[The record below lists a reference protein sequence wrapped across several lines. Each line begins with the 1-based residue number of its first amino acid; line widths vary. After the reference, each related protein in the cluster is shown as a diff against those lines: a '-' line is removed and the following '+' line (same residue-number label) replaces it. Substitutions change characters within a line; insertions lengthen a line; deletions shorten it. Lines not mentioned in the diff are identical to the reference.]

1 VSTRRRPGRRRG
13 VRQFGVAALVASCA
27 GALLAAGTG
36 TYATWSAATGLL
48 GGSITAGDLQLTTG
62 APSWRQVTPG
72 VAGASGTL
80 ASTPAGFLTLPG
92 DVIEVVQPVST
103 YLRGDN
109 IAGEVTVDLADS
121 DDLDSGLIEATY
133 RVEDADGTQ
142 VAPASGEAAVGATT
156 VVPGL
161 VGDDDGVHADWT
173 VVVTVHVRGDDQ
185 WLTDATPAPDPG
197 QWTIGAV
204 TVQLDQVRDGV
215 GFEAT
220 P

>member
-1 VSTRRRPGRRRG
+1 VKARQGGRRRAQRTYG
-13 VRQFGVAALVASCA
+13 LAALAAACV
-27 GALLAAGTG
+27 GALVVGGTG

-48 GGSITAGDLQLTTG
+48 GGSITAGDLRLTAGT
-62 APSWRQVTPG
+62 PSWRQVTPG
-72 VAGASGTL
+72 VVSPATGTL
-80 ASTPAGFLTLPG
+80 SSAPAGFHTMPG

-109 IAGEVTVDLADS
+109 LAGEVTVDLADS

-133 RVEDADGTQ
+133 RVEDAGGVQ
-142 VAPASGEAAVGATT
+142 VAPASGEATVGATT

-161 VGDDDGVHADWT
+161 VGDDDGEHADWT

-185 WLTDATPAPDPG
+185 WLDDVTTAPDPG
-197 QWTIGAV
+197 QWSVGAV
-204 TVQLDQVRDGV
+204 TVQLDQVRHGA